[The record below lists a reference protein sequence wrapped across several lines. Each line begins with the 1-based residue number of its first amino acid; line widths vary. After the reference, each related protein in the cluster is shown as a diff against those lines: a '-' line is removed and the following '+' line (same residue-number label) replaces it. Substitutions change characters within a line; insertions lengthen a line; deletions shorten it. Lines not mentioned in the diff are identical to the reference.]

1 MSNQQPTP
9 EDESLAAALAP
20 STEPSVEAPATA
32 AEQAAAAASAQA
44 GTKYHP
50 SQVPYVN
57 DAYTY
62 QDRLDELEELRRL
75 TLFRLRTLD
84 GELSAVRE
92 ICQTRSYP
100 NIAFREQ

>member
-20 STEPSVEAPATA
+20 STGDADAPATA

-75 TLFRLRTLD
+75 TLFRLRAID